1 MDTSKM
7 TTEQLKAELKN
18 IKRNFDYKDETW
30 ENIFAIEEELKK
42 RKAIQIH
49 TYNLD

>member
-1 MDTSKM
+1 MNTSKM
-7 TTEQLKAELKN
+7 TTKQLKDELEN
-18 IKRNFDYKDETW
+18 IKRSFDYTSETW
-30 ENIFAIEEELKK
+30 ERIFAIEEELKK